1 MNLRKSLKIL
11 IFSIV
16 STVLFAGGALAQA
29 DSKEKS
35 IGGAEHEMNIYG
47 VKIGM
52 SVPAALEAVF
62 RNANRKAGQEKPDAM
77 RKEGKGE
84 EDIRV
89 LYNDLPEGQL
99 QVVFAGGKFV
109 KEIVLTY
116 TSRPTIEDLRLPS
129 SSDIGVAT
137 SGERYD
143 DRYTVGFVDSKKQ
156 EKLWWR
162 DESDGDYKVRLSFRS
177 GNVLKDGQLW
187 WQTLAQK
194 AITVLPGDE
203 KKFKKAMEL

>member
-99 QVVFAGGKFV
+99 QVVFAGGRFV